1 MPYKANE
8 ARRHTIP
15 KARYKVT
22 NWPEYDKALQQ
33 RGSLTVWVTS
43 EALAAWHP
51 PKTGRRGRSRTY
63 SDIAIETGHLLRL
76 AFGRPWRQ
84 TEGLLRSLATLLG
97 LDIGVPDHTTFSR
110 RSPGLTLARSLAQA
124 QRTGPVHVVI
134 DSTGLKVYGAGEWLS
149 EKHGE
154 RGQRTWRKLHLAVD
168 PNSGEILASELTTIE
183 EGDAALV
190 GPLLDQI
197 TSPIAS
203 VTADGAYDGE
213 PVYRAVS
220 ERQPD
225 PPVTVIIPPRTT
237 AVPSPTADTAPA
249 QRDQHLRMIQDRG
262 RMAWQKAVGY
272 GKRSLGETAVFRY
285 KTIIGRGL
293 RARTL
298 SSQKTEARV
307 ACSVLNRMTRL
318 GMPVSQ
324 RIA

>member
-1 MPYKANE
+1 VAERQPAPPAAVVIPPRASAVPSPTADTAPSQRDQHIRMIRDKGRLGWQKAVG
-8 ARRHTIP
+8 
-15 KARYKVT
+15 Y
-22 NWPEYDKALQQ
+22 
-33 RGSLTVWVTS
+33 
-43 EALAAWHP
+43 
-51 PKTGRRGRSRTY
+51 GR
-63 SDIAIETGHLLRL
+63 
-76 AFGRPWRQ
+76 
-84 TEGLLRSLATLLG
+84 RSLATLLG

-110 RSPGLTLARSLAQA
+110 RSPGLTLASSLAQA

-149 EKHGE
+149 EKHDE

-168 PNSGEILASELTTIE
+168 PNSGEILASELTTIA

-197 TSPIAS
+197 TSSIAS
-203 VTADGAYDGE
+203 VMADGAYDGE
-213 PVYRAVS
+213 PVYRAVA

-225 PPVTVIIPPRTT
+225 PPAAVVIPPRAS
-237 AVPSPTADTAPA
+237 AVPSPTADTAPS
-249 QRDQHLRMIQDRG
+249 QRDQHIRMIRNKG
-262 RMAWQKAVGY
+262 HLGWQKTVGY
-272 GKRSLGETAVFRY
+272 GRRSLGETAVFRY

-298 SSQKTEARV
+298 PSQKTEARV

>member
-8 ARRHTIP
+8 PRRHRIP
-15 KARYKVT
+15 RARYRVS
-22 NWPEYDKALQQ
+22 NWPEYDRALQQ
-33 RGSLTVWVTS
+33 RGSLTVWVTP

-51 PKTGRRGRSRTY
+51 LKTGRRGRSRTY

-110 RSPGLTLARSLAQA
+110 RSPGLALARSLARA

-134 DSTGLKVYGAGEWLS
+134 DATGLKVHGAGEWLT
-149 EKHGE
+149 EAHGE
-154 RGQRTWRKLHLAVD
+154 RGRRTWRKLHLAVD
-168 PNSGEILASELTTIE
+168 PDGGGILASELTTSE
-183 EGDAALV
+183 EGDASQV
-190 GPLLDQI
+190 SPLLEQI

-203 VTADGAYDGE
+203 VIADGAYDGE
-213 PVYRAVS
+213 PVYRAVA

-225 PPVTVIIPPRTT
+225 PPAAVIIPPRAS
-237 AVPSPTADTAPA
+237 AVPSLPADTTPS
-249 QRDQHLRMIQDRG
+249 QRDQHIRMIQDKG
-262 RMAWQKAVGY
+262 RLGWQKAVGY
-272 GKRSLGETAVFRY
+272 GRRSLGETAVFRY
-285 KTIIGRGL
+285 KTIIGRSL

-298 SSQKTEARV
+298 PAQKTEARV
-307 ACSVLNRMTRL
+307 GCSVLNRMARL

-324 RIA
+324 RSA

>member
-8 ARRHTIP
+8 ARRHRIP
-15 KARYKVT
+15 RARYKVS
-22 NWPEYDKALQQ
+22 NWPEYDRALQQ
-33 RGSLTVWVTS
+33 RGSLTVWVTP

-51 PKTGRRGRSRTY
+51 PKTGRRGRSPQY
-63 SDIAIETGHLLRL
+63 AEIAIETGHLLRL

-97 LDIGVPDHTTFSR
+97 LDIGIPDHTTFSR
-110 RSPGLTLARSLAQA
+110 RSPGLVLARSLAEA

-134 DSTGLKVYGAGEWLS
+134 DATGLKVYGAGEWLA
-149 EKHGE
+149 ETHGE
-154 RGQRTWRKLHLAVD
+154 RGCRSWRKLHLAVD
-168 PNSGEILASELTTIE
+168 PNNGEILASELTTTE
-183 EGDAALV
+183 EGDASQV
-190 GPLLDQI
+190 GPLLEQI

-203 VTADGAYDGE
+203 VIADGAYDGE
-213 PVYRAVS
+213 PVYRVVA
-220 ERQPD
+220 EHQPD
-225 PPVTVIIPPRTT
+225 PPAAVVVPPRAS
-237 AVPSPTADTAPA
+237 AVPSPTADTAPS
-249 QRDQHLRMIQDRG
+249 QRDQHIRMIREKG
-262 RMAWQKAVGY
+262 RMGWQRAVGY
-272 GKRSLGETAVFRY
+272 GKRSLGETAMFRY

-298 SSQKTEARV
+298 PAQKTEARV